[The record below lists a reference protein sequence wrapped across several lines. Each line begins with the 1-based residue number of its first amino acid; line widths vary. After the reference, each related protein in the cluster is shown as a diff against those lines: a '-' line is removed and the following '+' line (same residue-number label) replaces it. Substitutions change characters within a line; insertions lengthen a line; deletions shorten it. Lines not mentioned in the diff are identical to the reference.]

1 MKIFSFDP
9 SEYNRINSPKSRK
22 QLTSLLI
29 SVFIELGSII
39 GFIFTISNLQP
50 STVSLIIRGVLL
62 LLAIIFFFVSFYKIL
77 IYFSKY
83 SEIGIVSMRCYVI
96 NNNKLYS
103 IMFFNELDENILNE
117 FFLTKGMP
125 KEEETDSLNIIQ
137 CLEFTKVYSI
147 QEFDDRFEIIC
158 DYLDV
163 LNNNIKNKDKIVI
176 YKYFQN
182 LNDVIQK
189 LNEIKN

>member
-39 GFIFTISNLQP
+39 GFIFTISNFQP

-125 KEEETDSLNIIQ
+125 KEEDADSLNIIQ

-182 LNDVIQK
+182 LNEVIQK